1 MAHRRGRLPDSGP
14 YSLVLLSFAIFSFV
28 AWQLRDTH
36 RTLRLAWFAGV
47 VMIFSTMRLFVDQAR
62 ESGRMFALPDG
73 VLLLAFLTLISCTAF
88 QVLLYAVTDSPK
100 TE

>member
-1 MAHRRGRLPDSGP
+1 
-14 YSLVLLSFAIFSFV
+14 
-28 AWQLRDTH
+28 
-36 RTLRLAWFAGV
+36 
-47 VMIFSTMRLFVDQAR
+47 
-62 ESGRMFALPDG
+62 MFALPDG